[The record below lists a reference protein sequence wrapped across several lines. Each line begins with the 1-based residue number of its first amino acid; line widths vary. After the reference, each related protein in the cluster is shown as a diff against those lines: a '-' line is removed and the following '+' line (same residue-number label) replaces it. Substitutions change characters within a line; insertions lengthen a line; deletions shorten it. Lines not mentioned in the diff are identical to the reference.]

1 MQTDLPQP
9 DVETWL
15 ILNHQTGRYI
25 RLGPREYDW
34 LTRLDGQIRKE
45 DVAAYLGMEAAF
57 AEEFLRRLEAA
68 KLILFSD
75 EPVRVERATQESFA
89 PPPARAIEWT
99 QFGQLRIRITGADK
113 LLAKLAGARLL
124 RNKLFLALMTW
135 IGLLGV
141 AASVRLLQVAN
152 ITSLLQ
158 TFVLHTWQIAALI
171 GMIFVTTALHELGH
185 AVACTFF
192 GAPVRSMGF
201 MLYYLQPAAY
211 ADVTDSWRLKNKWH
225 RVAISAAGVY
235 VQALVNAV
243 AVIAILVL
251 RSSDHRSNLLLLY
264 VAMNL
269 VTMGF
274 NLIPFVKL
282 DGYWILSTIL
292 GIPNLRDRAL
302 EWLRVFVLSKVT
314 RKPINERALRYNA
327 VVQMTPM
334 GRSLLACFGISSN
347 VFGAAMWA
355 GGLSFLFQVSGWL
368 GISRGRSYLFVG
380 GIVLLGIIVFIGR
393 LALAR
398 RKPAQSAPVPTPA
411 PAPAAIV
418 RHNIDRTRPV
428 RLNPFATVL
437 DDHKGTLIFA
447 WTSSD
452 QLSVQGNHKMREL
465 LPNLRQG
472 TTLRELEE
480 MRGGLDSQTESIFQ
494 RLWQLKQLR
503 YSTEWEIQ
511 EDEKRYSR
519 QLGWLS
525 FNIEA
530 RGAERSVLSRLK
542 TKSVTIL
549 GVGGVGSNVALNIAA
564 CGIGEVHLVDGD
576 TVEMSNLN
584 RQLLYTP
591 SDIGRAK
598 VEVAAARLAQFNPS
612 LKIRATK
619 KFLNSVQDVME
630 AIEGADFVIRALDTP
645 VDAQMWVNEACVR
658 KGIPSTGAGFMTQGA
673 VIGPTVI
680 PGVTPCLACHQE
692 QLPWLDRGMGATLAP
707 VVTITAGI
715 LANEVIAY
723 LGQLGRLRTTT
734 GILFVE
740 APTLAINH
748 REASRDENCRVC
760 GTRKAVAV

>member
-34 LTRLDGQIRKE
+34 LTRLDGQVKKE
-45 DVAAYLGMEAAF
+45 QVAAYLGMEAAF

-75 EPVRVERATQESFA
+75 EPIRVERAKQETFA
-89 PPPARAIEWT
+89 PAPARAIEWA

-113 LLAKLAGARLL
+113 LLAKLASVSLL
-124 RNKLFLALMTW
+124 RSKLFIALMTW

-141 AASVRLLQVAN
+141 AISVRLLQVAN
-152 ITSLLQ
+152 LTNLLQ
-158 TFVLHTWQIAALI
+158 TFVLHTWQIAVLIAL
-171 GMIFVTTALHELGH
+171 IFVTTAFHELGH
-185 AVACTFF
+185 AVVCTFF
-192 GAPVRSMGF
+192 GAPVRSMGI

-225 RVAISAAGVY
+225 RVAISAAGAY
-235 VQALVNAV
+235 VQALVNAL
-243 AVIAILVL
+243 AVVVL
-251 RSSDHRSNLLLLY
+251 LALRITGHRSNLLLLY

-274 NLIPFVKL
+274 NLVPFVKL

-314 RKPINERALRYNA
+314 RRPINEKALRYNA
-327 VVQMTPM
+327 VMLMTPM

-368 GISRGRSYLFVG
+368 GISRGRSYFFVG
-380 GIVLLGIIVFIGR
+380 GLLLVGIIAFVVR
-393 LALAR
+393 LVLAR
-398 RKPAQSAPVPTPA
+398 RRPAQSAPVPA
-411 PAPAAIV
+411 PQPAAMI
-418 RHNIDRTRPV
+418 RHSIDRTRPV

-437 DDHKGTLIFA
+437 DDHKGTLVFA
-447 WTSSD
+447 WTSAD
-452 QLSVQGNHKMREL
+452 QLAVQGGDKIREL
-465 LPNLRQG
+465 LPNLRRG
-472 TTLRELEE
+472 ITLRELEE
-480 MRGGLDSQTESIFQ
+480 MREGWDTQTETIFQ
-494 RLWQLKQLR
+494 RLWQLKQVR
-503 YSTEWEIQ
+503 YSTDWDIQ

-525 FNIEA
+525 FNIAA
-530 RGAERSVLSRLK
+530 RGAEKAVLSRLK
-542 TKSVTIL
+542 TKSVAIL

-576 TVEMSNLN
+576 NIEMSNLN
-584 RQLLYTP
+584 RQLLYRP
-591 SDIGRAK
+591 SDVGRTK
-598 VEVAAARLAQFNPS
+598 VEVAAERLTQFNPA
-612 LKIRATK
+612 LKVRTTK
-619 KFLNSVQDVME
+619 RFLNSVHDVMNV
-630 AIEGADFVIRALDTP
+630 IEGADFVIRALDTP
-645 VDAQMWVNEACVR
+645 VEAQMWVNEACVR

-680 PGVTPCLACHQE
+680 PGESACLACHQE

-715 LANEVIAY
+715 LANEVITY
-723 LGQLGRLRTTT
+723 LGQLGQLRTTT

-760 GTRKAVAV
+760 GARKAVAV